1 MNQGMSLRKNSI
13 YTIIAV
19 ALALASCNRPT
30 IYSHYESINTNG
42 WIRSDK
48 AEFDI
53 ISQEDGNYFQTLGL
67 RATNNYPFTNLTLI
81 VDQQVFP
88 DATHSSDTINIQM
101 TNQEGN
107 FLGKGLRHLQYDIPL
122 PSITL
127 KKGDSVH
134 ISISHYM
141 KREVLPGI
149 TDIGISL
156 KKQTNN

>member
-1 MNQGMSLRKNSI
+1 MNQRMSLRKNSI

-19 ALALASCNRPT
+19 ALALASCNRQT
-30 IYSHYESINTNG
+30 IYSHYESINTEG

-53 ISQEDGNYFQTLGL
+53 ISQEDGNYSQTMGL

-88 DATHSSDTINIQM
+88 DSIHSSDTINIQM
-101 TNQEGN
+101 ADLEGN
-107 FLGKGLRHLQYDIPL
+107 FLGKGLTHLQYDIPL
-122 PSITL
+122 PPISL
-127 KKGDSVH
+127 KKGDSIHV
-134 ISISHYM
+134 SISHYM

-156 KKQTNN
+156 KKAYE